1 MRTGREGKKI
11 LLLVFAFSHKK
22 EKKEKE
28 STQILEAHKAFWLLW
43 RKTAIVYLFHKTDR
57 DCVPFLHF

>member
-1 MRTGREGKKI
+1 VYLNRFSRSYVRVLRFMRTGREGKKI

-28 STQILEAHKAFWLLW
+28 STQILEAHKAFWL
-43 RKTAIVYLFHKTDR
+43 F
-57 DCVPFLHF
+57 